1 MTIWIIFLRYILE
14 CMEIATGFY
23 LAKAL
28 VNHKNSIY
36 SVHYHVFPDN
46 TYIQS
51 YIMTQQKQLWVLS
64 TYCLNI
70 STIQDNCTR
79 NCR

>member
-1 MTIWIIFLRYILE
+1 MNNILE
-14 CMEIATGFY
+14 IYFGMYGDYFLGLATGFY

-51 YIMTQQKQLWVLS
+51 YIMTQQKQL
-64 TYCLNI
+64 
-70 STIQDNCTR
+70 
-79 NCR
+79 